1 MVRREIDLGE
11 GGSIYLLIP
20 LTEGTGTY
28 TERVEVTG
36 DLFRQGEP
44 GVAAQ
49 QVLGSAD
56 LQNLRGLVLD
66 DPVRAMQILPGVAA
80 TDDLYSEFSVRGSD
94 FGRIGLALDGVPSRF
109 LSHSVQG
116 VEDGGSIG
124 MINSDVLESVSLQ
137 NGSYPQRFGN
147 RTGAQIEMTLREG
160 SRDRTQA
167 RVALSGSSASVVGEG
182 PVGRGRK
189 ASWLM
194 SARKSYLDL
203 LIEQIADDDAFAFG
217 FTDMAGKLVVD
228 LTARHQLQ
236 VSGLVGRATFDAD
249 QREVGLND
257 PLVATNRGWL
267 GALSWRYV
275 RGPDGS
281 HGHNASV

>member
-1 MVRREIDLGE
+1 M
-11 GGSIYLLIP
+11 P
-20 LTEGTGTY
+20 
-28 TERVEVTG
+28 
-36 DLFRQGEP
+36 
-44 GVAAQ
+44 AQ

-66 DPVRAMQILPGVAA
+66 DPMRAMHILPGVAA

-94 FGRIGLALDGVPSRF
+94 FGRIGLAVDGVPSRF

-167 RVALSGSSASVVGEG
+167 RVALERIERVGGRAKGRSDGAGRPRGCCRRARAISICSSSRSPTTRRSRSAS
-182 PVGRGRK
+182 PTWRPRWSSTSPRGISCR
-189 ASWLM
+189 
-194 SARKSYLDL
+194 
-203 LIEQIADDDAFAFG
+203 
-217 FTDMAGKLVVD
+217 
-228 LTARHQLQ
+228 
-236 VSGLVGRATFDAD
+236 
-249 QREVGLND
+249 
-257 PLVATNRGWL
+257 
-267 GALSWRYV
+267 
-275 RGPDGS
+275 
-281 HGHNASV
+281 